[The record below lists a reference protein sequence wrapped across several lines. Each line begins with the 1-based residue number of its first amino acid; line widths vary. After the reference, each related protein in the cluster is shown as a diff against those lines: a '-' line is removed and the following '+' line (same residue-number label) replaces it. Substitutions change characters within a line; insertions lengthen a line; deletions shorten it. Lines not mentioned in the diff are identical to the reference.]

1 MKILGLDLGS
11 KTLGVAVSDALG
23 IIASPIGTFKIDTNS
38 LQDALNCVKILV
50 REHNISKIVLGLP
63 KNMNGSIGFQAE
75 YCLEF
80 KKMIEEELNIEVI
93 MIDERLT
100 SRMANQVMLKADMSR
115 NKRKTNVD
123 KLAATIILQAYLDSV
138 PKY

>member
-1 MKILGLDLGS
+1 MKVLGLDLGS
-11 KTLGVAVSDALG
+11 KTLGVAISDALG
-23 IIASPIGTFKIDTNS
+23 IIANPIGTYKLATNS

-50 REHNISKIVLGLP
+50 QEHNISKVVLGLP

-80 KKMIEEELNIEVI
+80 KKMLETELHLEVI
-93 MIDERLT
+93 LIDERLT
-100 SRMANQVMLKADMSR
+100 SKMANQVMIKADLSR
-115 NKRKTNVD
+115 NKRKSNVD
-123 KLAATIILQAYLDSV
+123 KLAATIILQTYLDSI

>member
-1 MKILGLDLGS
+1 MKVVGLDLGS
-11 KTLGVAVSDALG
+11 KTLGVAVSDSLG
-23 IIASPIGTFKIDTNS
+23 IIANPIGTYKLETNS
-38 LQDALNCVKILV
+38 LQDALNYVKILV
-50 REHNISKIVLGLP
+50 KEHNTTKVALGLP

-80 KKMIEEELNIEVI
+80 KQMLETELHLEVI

-100 SRMANQVMLKADMSR
+100 SKMANQVMLKADLSR

-123 KLAATIILQAYLDSV
+123 KLAATIILQTYLDSL